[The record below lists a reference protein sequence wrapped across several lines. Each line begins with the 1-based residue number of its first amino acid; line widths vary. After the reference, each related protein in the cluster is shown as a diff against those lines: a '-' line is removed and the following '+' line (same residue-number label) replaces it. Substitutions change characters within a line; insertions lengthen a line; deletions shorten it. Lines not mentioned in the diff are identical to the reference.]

1 MTWSNKNQA
10 HLFLLVSLLLLGL
23 LCGFLMLYLE
33 QQNRQAVTD
42 EAMQSLLQVA
52 ETEKKTIQQTFA
64 NNVAD
69 VLFLAKTPPIQGIVR
84 ATDNENYDAIE
95 QSSLTRWQQR
105 LSQIFQAYLSSDPAI
120 AQIRYIG
127 VADNG
132 RELVRVQREHGDGAI
147 IEKKADALQSKAHR
161 NYFQRTARLSSG
173 EIFISDITLNR
184 EHGRLE
190 YPLWPTYRV
199 ATPVFDNEG
208 SLFGMIVVNYHAGAL
223 LERLKSDL
231 PAGTSLFLNNSHGQY
246 ILHPFNSD
254 RSFAFEHDTD
264 SVVFNQEFQALDDG
278 RLQSIDNG
286 KRYLS
291 ARSEVHLPGGY
302 SLDLQRQLLLTTVKP
317 QTVID
322 AALAQRRQNSLL
334 LVLALV
340 GVGFVIILIY
350 RKILLKQ
357 VDLSYAQAQ
366 YAAVI
371 EGSRDAILTV
381 DLQGRIQDWNQ
392 SAIDILSPG
401 QRHLRHQQLSD
412 IICESN
418 NTEDLQ
424 ASLKRCLDD
433 LPVPT
438 LTLEQHGSQQQQ
450 ASLSVSLSPIRDN
463 KRQIIGASVII
474 RDITRESRFKQQLE
488 QLNQSLEEKV
498 AARTQELVEARNTA
512 LEASSMKSSFVANVS
527 HEIRTPLNGI
537 IGMLNLMRREPVNDK
552 VLSYLNTA
560 SKSARTLMML
570 INDILD
576 LSKIEAGRLDIEA
589 LPLNLLDNYSQV
601 ANSMAS
607 RAMDKNVE
615 VVLDIADI
623 QHDVVIGDAL
633 RLRQILNNL
642 ISNAIKFTE
651 RGEIVIYAATALDEN
666 SGDIILRSYVKDS
679 GIGIDGNK
687 LSRLFKAFSQ
697 ADASTTR
704 RFGGT
709 GLGLSIVNHL
719 CQMMGGHCEVDSTPG
734 EGSTFSFEL
743 RLKAPEQQS
752 GMADM
757 IDLSGFS
764 FDLRERSELINLA
777 LEKLLVLWG
786 AEVRVNP
793 EKATSTDIVISPL
806 GPSQQQPSS
815 SDIHAELATLL
826 ARYPKREQFIFTLR
840 LKHRHIEQD
849 INIERVMK
857 ALVKPILPV
866 ELATALSQLTQRP
879 LQLPALSIGSE
890 QQRQDYAQQLQTLK
904 HNAILIVDDNEINQQ
919 VASGILSH
927 YGFELYL
934 AFNGKEAIDQLIQ
947 HPHIELVLMDCQMP
961 IMDGFRATE
970 LIRSGHAGK
979 SKQSVPIIAMTAG
992 AMTGDREACLTAGM
1006 DDYLSKPIAAE
1017 DMEAKISIWLS
1028 ARDDQPALPLVNTP
1042 SPAPV
1047 TVDTRFWDKE
1057 ASLVRLL
1064 SDQTLFLQMLDMF
1077 EQQTPDT
1084 VSELDA
1090 ALEADDYEQ
1099 LRRGAHKLKGSAAA
1113 IGANGVLEDARNLE
1127 KAASAGDKTAI
1138 AQLTEALKADLDK
1151 MYQAIEE
1158 YKKQEKRA

>member
-1 MTWSNKNQA
+1 MTWSNKSQA
-10 HLFLLVSLLLLGL
+10 HLFLLASLLLLGL
-23 LCGFLMLYLE
+23 ICGFLMLYLE
-33 QQNRQAVTD
+33 QQNHQAVTD
-42 EAMQSLLQVA
+42 EARQSLGQVA
-52 ETEKKTIQQTFA
+52 ESGKKTFNQTFA

-69 VLFLAKTPPIQGIVR
+69 VLFLAKTPPVQGIVR
-84 ATDNENYDAIE
+84 ATDNNNYDDLE
-95 QSSLTRWQQR
+95 QSSRARWQQR
-105 LSQIFQAYLSSDPAI
+105 LSQIFQAYLSSDSAI

-127 VADNG
+127 VADSG

-147 IEKKADALQSKAHR
+147 VEKTADALQSKAHR

-173 EIFISDITLNR
+173 EIFISDISLNR

-199 ATPVFDNEG
+199 ATPVFDNN
-208 SLFGMIVVNYHAGAL
+208 STLFGMIVINYHAGAL
-223 LERLKSDL
+223 LERIKSDL
-231 PAGTSLFLNNSHGQY
+231 PADTALFLNNTRGHY

-254 RSFAFEHDTD
+254 RSFAFEHDD
-264 SVVFNQEFQALDDG
+264 NSVTLSQEFQELDDG
-278 RLQSIDNG
+278 RMQSIDSG
-286 KRYLS
+286 KIYLS
-291 ARSEVHLPGGY
+291 AESEIHLPGGY

-322 AALAQRRQNSLL
+322 TAVAQRRQNSLL

-392 SAIDILSPG
+392 SALDILAPG
-401 QRHLRHQQLSD
+401 QRHLRELHLTD
-412 IICESN
+412 IISENANKES
-418 NTEDLQ
+418 LQ
-424 ASLKRCLDD
+424 ASLHSCLDD

-438 LTLEQHGSQQQQ
+438 LTLEQPTNQQH
-450 ASLSVSLSPIRDN
+450 SEYLSISLSPIRDH

-474 RDITRESRFKQQLE
+474 RDITPESRFKHQLE
-488 QLNQSLEEKV
+488 QLNQSLEKKV

-537 IGMLNLMRREPVNDK
+537 IGMLNLMRREPLNDK

-615 VVLDIADI
+615 VILDIAEI

-651 RGEIVIYAATALDEN
+651 RGEILIYAATALDEN
-666 SGDIILRSYVKDS
+666 SGDIILRSHVKDS
-679 GIGIDGNK
+679 GIGIDANK
-687 LSRLFKAFSQ
+687 MSRLFKAFSQ

-719 CQMMGGHCEVDSTPG
+719 CQMMGGHCAVDSTPG

-757 IDLSGFS
+757 INLSGFR
-764 FDLRERSELINLA
+764 FDLRERSEQINLA
-777 LEKLLVLWG
+777 LEKLLLLWG
-786 AEVRVNP
+786 AEVRINP
-793 EKATSTDIVISPL
+793 DKAASTDIVISPL

-815 SDIHAELATLL
+815 SDIEAELAALL
-826 ARYPKREQFIFTLR
+826 ARYPQREQFIFTLS
-840 LKHRHIEQD
+840 LKHRNIEQD
-849 INIERVMK
+849 IIIERVMK
-857 ALVKPILPV
+857 ALVRPILPV

-879 LQLPALSIGSE
+879 LHLPALSIGGE

-934 AFNGKEAIDQLIQ
+934 AFNGKEAIEQLNQ
-947 HPHIELVLMDCQMP
+947 HPHIELVMMDCQMP
-961 IMDGFRATE
+961 IMDGFKATE
-970 LIRSGHAGK
+970 LIRSGYAGT
-979 SKQSVPIIAMTAG
+979 SKQSIPIIAMTAG

-1028 ARDDQPALPLVNTP
+1028 ARDDQPTSPLVNTP

-1047 TVDTRFWDKE
+1047 SASSKFWDKE

-1084 VSELDA
+1084 VSELDDA
-1090 ALEADDYEQ
+1090 IEAEDYEL

-1113 IGANGVLEDARNLE
+1113 IGANSVLEDARNLE
-1127 KAASAGDKTAI
+1127 RAASAGDEKAVSQFTD
-1138 AQLTEALKADLDK
+1138 TLKANLEK
-1151 MYQAIEE
+1151 MYQAIRE